1 MLKKKYKTALITGAA
16 SGIGYNILKK
26 LRHEKIKVLAVDKDK
41 KKLEK
46 VCNKMQSTPIHLDL
60 NNTKE
65 IYKLLSK
72 IKVDILVSNAGIGK
86 GINGLLK
93 SSQEEIEISTKI
105 NIESHLHLLR
115 CVIPNMVKKRKGHI
129 IIMGSLAGLY
139 PIDSALYGSQK
150 GAIHRLA
157 QSLRIELQGTRVKVT
172 EICPGRT
179 RTDFGKNAFKDLKMA
194 KKFMSGFSI
203 LDPEDISDAVLFALN
218 TKWRSN
224 ISLIEVS
231 GTEQTPGG
239 IPVHSVKDPILD

>member
-1 MLKKKYKTALITGAA
+1 MLKKKYKSALITGAA
-16 SGIGYNILKK
+16 SGIGYSVLKK
-26 LRHEKIKVLAVDKDK
+26 LRHEKIKVLALDKDK

-46 VCNKMQSTPIHLDL
+46 VCSKMQSTPIHLDL

-86 GINGLLK
+86 GINGLIK
-93 SSQEEIEISTKI
+93 SSKEEIEISTKI
-105 NIESHLHLLR
+105 NFESHLHVLR

-129 IIMGSLAGLY
+129 VLMGSLAGLY
-139 PIDSALYGSQK
+139 PYSALYGSQK
-150 GAIHRLA
+150 AAIHRLA
-157 QSLRIELQGTRVKVT
+157 QSLRIELKGTRVKIT

-179 RTDFGKNAFKDLKMA
+179 KTDFGKNAFKNLKMA

-203 LDPEDISDAVLFALN
+203 LDPEDISEAVLFALN

-224 ISLIEVS
+224 ISLIEIS